1 MSMTSPEAE
10 PVAADER
17 QQQATQADTP
27 TADQSH
33 GPLQGLKI
41 LDISTVVA
49 APWSAT
55 LLADLGAEVLKAE
68 LPGTGDPL
76 RALPPHK
83 EGVPL
88 WWKVTNRNK
97 QGITLDLRKPEGKAL
112 FEKLLPRFDVL
123 VENFRPGT
131 LANWGLPSERLFAL
145 QPKLIVMR
153 MTGFGQTG
161 PYRNKPG
168 FARTFEA
175 MSGFTNMCGEAN
187 GPPLHL
193 GFPIADAVAGLFGAI
208 GILAALRHRLEHPE
222 APGQEIDCSL
232 FESMFRVL
240 DFMPI
245 EYDQLGLVRGRSGS
259 FSQYAAPGN
268 IYRTKEGHWASI
280 AASTQ
285 SIYVRLCQAIGR
297 EDLVSD
303 ERFASNQTRVVHR
316 DALDAIISAEVGAR
330 TMSELRELLDGNEVG
345 FSPVYTVEDVFDD
358 PQVEAR
364 DAIVSVADEQ
374 LGPLRMQG
382 VVPKFS
388 RTPGSVV
395 HAGPALGQHNRQ
407 IYQDLLGLTDAEI
420 ERLRG
425 LGAI

>member
-1 MSMTSPEAE
+1 MTG
-10 PVAADER
+10 DG
-17 QQQATQADTP
+17 QQQETQNSP
-27 TADQSH
+27 TSAHRSR
-33 GPLQGLKI
+33 GPLEGLKI

-55 LLADLGAEVLKAE
+55 LLADLGAEVLKVE

-83 EGVPL
+83 DGVPL

-97 QGITLDLRKPEGKAL
+97 RGITLDLRKAEGRAL
-112 FEKLLPRFDVL
+112 FERLLPQFDVL

-131 LANWGLPSERLFAL
+131 LAKWSLDSERLFAL
-145 QPKLIVMR
+145 HPKLIVMR

-168 FARTFEA
+168 FARIFEA
-175 MSGFTNMCGEAN
+175 MSGFTNMCGEAD

-208 GILAALRHRLEHPE
+208 GILAALRHRQEHPE

-268 IYRTKEGHWASI
+268 IYRTKEGGWASI

-285 SIYVRLCQAIGR
+285 SIYVRLCQAFGR
-297 EDLVSD
+297 EDLISD
-303 ERFASNQTRVVHR
+303 QRFVSNQTRVLHR
-316 DALDAIISAEVGAR
+316 DALDAIFSVEVGAR
-330 TMSELRELLDGNEVG
+330 SMSELRELLDGNEVG
-345 FSPVYTVEDVFDD
+345 FSPVYTVKDVFDD
-358 PQVEAR
+358 PQVQAR

-388 RTPGSVV
+388 CTPGSVE
-395 HAGPALGQHNRQ
+395 HAGPALGEHNRQ
-407 IYQDLLGLTDAEI
+407 IYHDLLGLTEPEM